1 MGPLAIA
8 RRETARCSSALICTQ
23 GYFQTTVRRRP
34 ARFLHARVGLS
45 LGIFIAKAN
54 GYTKCGPYL
63 LTSSLAAAL
72 LDSLFEHPAGDPA
85 LSTYLLQVDL
95 AAQKLSFSANC

>member
-1 MGPLAIA
+1 MV
-8 RRETARCSSALICTQ
+8 E
-23 GYFQTTVRRRP
+23 
-34 ARFLHARVGLS
+34 LS
-45 LGIFIAKAN
+45 LGRFIAKAN

-72 LDSLFEHPAGDPA
+72 LDSLYEHPTDDPA
-85 LSTYLLQVDL
+85 LSIYLIQVDL